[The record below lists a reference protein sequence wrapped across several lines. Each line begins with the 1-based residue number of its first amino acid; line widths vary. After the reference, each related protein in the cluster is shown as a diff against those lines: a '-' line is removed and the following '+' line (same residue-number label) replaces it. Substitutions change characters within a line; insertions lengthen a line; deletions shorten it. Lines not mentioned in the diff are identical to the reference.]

1 MSTIQISNLTF
12 GYDSSP
18 HPLFKDLNLTLDTD
32 WKLGL
37 IGRNGK
43 GKSTFLRLM
52 TDQRSFLGSIQAQVE
67 FEYYPPKLSDL
78 DQLPIEIFH
87 TLCPLQEDWE
97 FLRELNQL
105 DKNLVSEIYS
115 RPFSTFSLGEQGKF
129 LMASL
134 FCKPKT
140 FVLLDEPE
148 TSLDYKGRRALV
160 NYLKRKHG
168 FILVSHDRL
177 ILDELVDH
185 ILCIEENGMSLQT
198 GNYSSWCVNQEA
210 KVQGLQQKNEQ
221 LHREIERLKQASDQT
236 KNWAQ
241 KAESQKKQAFRQK
254 NQAKEFI
261 DRGFQSHKAAKV
273 MKRSKSLQKRQE
285 KALVEKQELLQ
296 NMEMQEK
303 IKLPVLSS
311 PYRTLLSLEKVQVVY
326 EEEEKQSLVPHN
338 PISFS
343 LHSKECLALYG
354 LNGAGKSSIFKAI
367 QGLLSYKG
375 TITKPEQLI
384 CSIIQQDVVNLSG
397 SFQDFVQAKQIDQTL
412 FMTILRKLGFERTT
426 FLQDLSTL
434 SLGQKKKIAI
444 AASLCQ
450 PAHLYIWDEPLS
462 HLDPMSRQQ
471 IEEMIVQSEAT
482 ILCIEHD
489 ERFLQAI
496 QAQILEIK

>member
-12 GYDSSP
+12 SYDSSP
-18 HPLFKDLNLTLDTD
+18 QTLFEDLNLTLDTN

-43 GKSTFLRLM
+43 GKSTFLHLM
-52 TDQRSFLGSIQAQVE
+52 AGQESFLGSIQAQVG

-78 DQLPIEIFH
+78 NQLPMDVFH
-87 TLCPLQEDWE
+87 ELCPFQEDWE
-97 FLRELNQL
+97 FLSELNQL
-105 DKNLVSEIYS
+105 DAKLVSEVYT
-115 RPFSTFSLGEQGKF
+115 RPFSSFSQGEQGKL
-129 LMASL
+129 LMAIL

-140 FVLLDEPE
+140 FLLLDEPE
-148 TSLDYKGRRALV
+148 TSLDYEGRKTLV
-160 NYLKRKHG
+160 KYLKGKQG

-177 ILDELVDH
+177 VLDELVDH
-185 ILCIEENGMSLQT
+185 ILCIEEDGMSLQA
-198 GNYSSWCVNQEA
+198 GNYSSWHTNQEA
-210 KVQGLQQKNEQ
+210 KAQELLQRNVQ

-241 KAESQKKQAFRQK
+241 KAESQKKQAPRQK

-273 MKRSKSLQKRQE
+273 MKRSKTLQKRQE
-285 KALVEKQELLQ
+285 KALREKKELLK
-296 NMEMQEK
+296 NINLKEE
-303 IKLPVLSS
+303 IKMPVLAS
-311 PYRTLLSLEKVQVVY
+311 PYQTLISLEKVQVVY
-326 EEEEKQSLVPHN
+326 KEKEQSLVPHK

-343 LHSKECLALYG
+343 LHPKERLALYG
-354 LNGAGKSSIFKAI
+354 LNGSGKSSILKAI
-367 QGLLSYKG
+367 QGLLPYQG
-375 TITKPEQLI
+375 TINKPERLI
-384 CSIIQQDVVNLSG
+384 CSIVPQDVADLKG
-397 SFQDFVQAKQIDQTL
+397 TFQDFVQAKQIDQTL
-412 FMTILRKLGFERTT
+412 FMTLLRKLGFKRET
-426 FLQDLSTL
+426 FLQDLSAL
-434 SLGQKKKIAI
+434 SLGQKKKVVI

-462 HLDPMSRQQ
+462 HLDLMSRQQ

-496 QAQILEIK
+496 QAQIVEVK